1 MPKTID
7 INSLFVRIVLVFMDG
22 IGALAAAIIAY
33 MLAKTQI
40 KHDSVWLL
48 IGALLLGIYLVNL

>member
-1 MPKTID
+1 ME
-7 INSLFVRIVLVFMDG
+7 G

-33 MLAKTQI
+33 MLAKTTI
-40 KHDSVWLL
+40 KNDSIWLL